1 MYHKQG
7 YSSSQGQPDLSKTT
21 NSVYN
26 IAQPLQSKISLYLIT
41 LKQIYI
47 STIKND
53 EVICHRQMF
62 SNEGNNKYQIIYS
75 NCGFKSQSVKTARN
89 RGNKLH
95 Q

>member
-1 MYHKQG
+1 MYHRQG
-7 YSSSQGQPDLSKTT
+7 YNSAQGQRDLRKTT
-21 NSVYN
+21 SSVYN
-26 IAQPLQSKISLYLIT
+26 IAHTWQRKISLYT

-47 STIKND
+47 SAIKND

-62 SNEGNNKYQIIYS
+62 SNEGNNKCQIIYS
-75 NCGFKSQSVKTARN
+75 NCGFKSQSIKTTRN